1 MGGQVVGQQHG
12 LSPLQVGVAGDRR
25 RIDTGSRSDSAIG
38 QDLGQAHQ
46 ASSQLSHRPA
56 APQPKRSG
64 HLVVA
69 ATAGVQLCPGR
80 AGQLGDATLDQR
92 VDVLVVGVGHQFARQ
107 LLLEHGVEGI
117 EHRPL
122 LVGVEQP
129 TPGQPADMCL

>member
-1 MGGQVVGQQHG
+1 M
-12 LSPLQVGVAGDRR
+12 
-25 RIDTGSRSDSAIG
+25 
-38 QDLGQAHQ
+38 
-46 ASSQLSHRPA
+46 
-56 APQPKRSG
+56 
-64 HLVVA
+64 
-69 ATAGVQLCPGR
+69 QLCPGR